1 MATTTDDRPDRA
13 LLQQAIHW
21 LVELRSGEMTPQQQ
35 QALQRWRQTSPDHEA
50 AWSSV
55 SGALMRSTQPLA
67 SQAAELRYSTVTAPV
82 SYTHLTL
89 PTIYSV

>member
-21 LVELRSGEMTPQQQ
+21 LVELRSGEMTP
-35 QALQRWRQTSPDHEA
+35 
-50 AWSSV
+50 
-55 SGALMRSTQPLA
+55 
-67 SQAAELRYSTVTAPV
+67 V

>member
-35 QALQRWRQTSPDHEA
+35 QALQRWRQTLSLIH
-50 AWSSV
+50 
-55 SGALMRSTQPLA
+55 
-67 SQAAELRYSTVTAPV
+67 
-82 SYTHLTL
+82 
-89 PTIYSV
+89 I